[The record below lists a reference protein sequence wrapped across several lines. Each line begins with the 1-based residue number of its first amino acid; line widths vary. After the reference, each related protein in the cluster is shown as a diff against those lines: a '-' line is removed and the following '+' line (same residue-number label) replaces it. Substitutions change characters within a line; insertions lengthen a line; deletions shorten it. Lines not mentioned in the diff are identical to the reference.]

1 MLNLIDIFI
10 GVCSI
15 LEFELKKN
23 RLHLKISFIVLCIL
37 VVIFSGNADLPIEN
51 NGYSDSIEIT
61 LTVTVFDIDPLKKNA
76 EVQISL
82 YLTDF
87 PYNATEVDFSIW
99 SREPITIACKNSS
112 GAYKGDS
119 GLITDFQFYGYGEN
133 FPFDFYQMN
142 FQFDKDNILWKVGNE
157 SDFLKSNLTFG
168 SLSSAIF
175 SGSEKESLMGTW
187 QTERGGVI
195 PMVPIKNDSG
205 VIVVI
210 RRNPLSPFCLILL
223 PIVLSFYLLG
233 ASIFIKRR
241 RINLRLTVYL
251 SLFLFAAPFLFA
263 IQAFL
268 PSRSALSIP
277 EFLLTTL
284 MTGNCWFI
292 IMSII
297 PTGSE
302 LRGSILDAFAV
313 VGSAV
318 VFLILF
324 NSAIARLSWEAA
336 STIFAVQIA
345 AYVIPAIYTSIRVL
359 KAIEHRHRTNRAF
372 SQYIT

>member
-1 MLNLIDIFI
+1 
-10 GVCSI
+10 
-15 LEFELKKN
+15 
-23 RLHLKISFIVLCIL
+23 
-37 VVIFSGNADLPIEN
+37 VIFSGNADLPIEN

-99 SREPITIACKNSS
+99 NREPITIACKNSS

-119 GLITDFQFYGYGEN
+119 GLITDFPFYSYGEN
-133 FPFDFYQMN
+133 FPFDFCQMN

-168 SLSSAIF
+168 SFSSAIF

-195 PMVPIKNDSG
+195 PMVPIKNDCG

-233 ASIFIKRR
+233 VSIFIKRS

-251 SLFLFAAPFLFA
+251 SLSICCSVPLCDSG
-263 IQAFL
+263 I
-268 PSRSALSIP
+268 PSPSFGFVHP
-277 EFLLTTL
+277 
-284 MTGNCWFI
+284 
-292 IMSII
+292 
-297 PTGSE
+297 
-302 LRGSILDAFAV
+302 
-313 VGSAV
+313 
-318 VFLILF
+318 
-324 NSAIARLSWEAA
+324 
-336 STIFAVQIA
+336 
-345 AYVIPAIYTSIRVL
+345 
-359 KAIEHRHRTNRAF
+359 
-372 SQYIT
+372 